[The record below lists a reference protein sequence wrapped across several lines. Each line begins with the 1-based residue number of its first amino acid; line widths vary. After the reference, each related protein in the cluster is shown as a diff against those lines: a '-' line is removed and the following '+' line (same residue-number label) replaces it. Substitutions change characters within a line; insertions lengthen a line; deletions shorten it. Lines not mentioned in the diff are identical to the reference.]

1 MAKHKRILLNPHDSN
16 HKLRLTGFVSKLIFS
31 LGLTFLP
38 IAAYAGFFSAMADFF
53 NGDTSLETA
62 PILNVRNMAL
72 LQAALNQDPNPS
84 KGGGDITVVGGSALL
99 PETGPT
105 GTIADVGDE
114 PRGNNI
120 SIYVVRH
127 GDTLSQIAKMFGV
140 SVNTIA
146 WSNDI
151 TGGLIREGQK
161 LIILPISGIRHIVK
175 AGDTIQTI
183 AKFYKGD
190 VTEIAR
196 YNDLAAGSVL
206 TTGQI
211 IIVPDGE
218 IATSKY
224 TTSNSSLARG
234 TSGPDYGGYY
244 MRPIVAG
251 RKTQGLHGYNGVD
264 LADAYGAPIY
274 AAAAGTVII
283 AKDDGWNG
291 GYGKYVVIQHDNG
304 TQTLYSHNTENLVV
318 EGQWVGRGQAI
329 ALMGSTGKAT
339 GPHVHFEIRGA
350 KNPF

>member
-1 MAKHKRILLNPHDSN
+1 MAKNKGISLNPQDPVHRLF
-16 HKLRLTGFVSKLIFS
+16 KLAGKLSFS
-31 LGLTFLP
+31 LALVFLP
-38 IAAYAGFFSAMADFF
+38 IAANAGLFSILADIF
-53 NGDTSLETA
+53 NGDTSLTTA
-62 PILNVRNMAL
+62 PIANVRNMAL
-72 LQAALNQDPNPS
+72 LQAALNPDPNPS

-105 GTIADVGDE
+105 GTIADVNDE

-140 SVNTIA
+140 SANTIA
-146 WSNDI
+146 WSNEI
-151 TGGLIREGQK
+151 ASGLIREGQK
-161 LIILPISGIRHIVK
+161 LVILPISGISHIVK
-175 AGDTIQTI
+175 AGDTIQSI

-190 VTEIAR
+190 ATEIAR
-196 YNDLAAGSVL
+196 YNDLAAGASL
-206 TTGQI
+206 TSGQT

-218 IATSKY
+218 IAAPKY
-224 TTSNSSLARG
+224 AVSGGNTLRG
-234 TSGPDYGGYY
+234 AGGPDYGGYY
-244 MRPIVAG
+244 LRPITTG

-264 LADAYGAPIY
+264 LADAYGTPIY

-283 AKDDGWNG
+283 SKDAGWYG
-291 GYGKYVVIQHDNG
+291 GYGKYIVIQHNNG
-304 TQTLYSHNTENLVV
+304 TQTLYSHNTENLAV

>member
-1 MAKHKRILLNPHDSN
+1 MAKNKSILLTPHIPVQWLF
-16 HKLRLTGFVSKLIFS
+16 KLAGKLSFS
-31 LGLTFLP
+31 LALVFLP
-38 IAAYAGFFSAMADFF
+38 VATNAGFFSAVADFF
-53 NGDTSLETA
+53 NGDTSLEDA
-62 PILNVRNMAL
+62 PMANVRNMAL

-105 GTIADVGDE
+105 GTIADVDDE

-120 SIYVVRH
+120 SIYIVH
-127 GDTLSQIAKMFGV
+127 KGDTLSQIAKMFGV
-140 SVNTIA
+140 SVNTIV
-146 WSNDI
+146 WSNEI
-151 TGGLIREGQK
+151 VGGLIREGQK
-161 LIILPISGIRHIVK
+161 LVILPISGVRHIVK
-175 AGDTIQTI
+175 TGDTIQTI

-196 YNDLAAGSVL
+196 YNDLAIGATL
-206 TTGQI
+206 TPGQI
-211 IIVPDGE
+211 IVVPDGE
-218 IATSKY
+218 IATPKY
-224 TTSNSSLARG
+224 TASGSSLRG
-234 TSGPDYGGYY
+234 ASGPDYGGYY
-244 MRPIVAG
+244 MRPIIAG

-264 LADAYGAPIY
+264 LADAYGTPIY

-283 AKDDGWNG
+283 AKDSGWNG
-291 GYGKYVVIQHDNG
+291 GYGKYVVIQHGNG